1 MYDEYEAQFLHKA
14 WQILQDISD
23 QLAHNNQFAGS
34 LRQHAERLKGN
45 ATQFAQGF
53 PLRRYN
59 VDLTKETFESEL
71 ERTSAQLIVENHGLS
86 HENAQLGHL
95 LKEFEHTL
103 ETVMQKFRAHSQA
116 ATVHEQSLLQY
127 YERRL
132 AMAAAAASPQ
142 PALPHP
148 AHIARLARTIR
159 ITLAAIDGKEP
170 EYIPEERIDSGVEMP
185 EIIINTDTSGYP
197 PNPYPPTGIPID
209 VSPAS
214 PAPPAFVPSH
224 SPIPPHALASYSS
237 APSPASPQP
246 LPRRPQP
253 GPELVPP
260 EEADKDE
267 AEEIDDTDADPLPWH
282 LARESEIERL
292 RAENARLRSVLHIDD
307 SSLSEA
313 GIPDPAPP
321 RLHRH
326 GGSLAGGLVVA
337 APWGNGAGG
346 DPWGPDGSY
355 NGQGQ
360 GGIGGGMGMV
370 RPAQPQSIPLTQMQA
385 MLAHQ
390 AQLQAHRAADFQAQQ
405 MAQANQFHQQLQVQ
419 GFQQGQQ
426 GQGVQG
432 QGQYAQNG
440 PQGQGQG
447 QGFLRAGAFGAGRG
461 ANARRGWMG

>member
-34 LRQHAERLKGN
+34 LRQHAERLKGD

-59 VDLTKETFESEL
+59 VDLTKETFESDL
-71 ERTSAQLIVENHGLS
+71 ERASAQLIVENHGLS

-103 ETVMQKFRAHSQA
+103 ETVMQKFRAHTQA
-116 ATVHEQSLLQY
+116 ATIHEQALLQY

-132 AMAAAAASPQ
+132 ELAAAAASPQ

-159 ITLAAIDGKEP
+159 TTLAAIDGKEP
-170 EYIPEERIDSGVEMP
+170 DELPDERIDSGIEMP
-185 EIIINTDTSGYP
+185 AIVIDTGVTGYP
-197 PNPYPPTGIPID
+197 PNPYPSTAIPID
-209 VSPAS
+209 ISPAS

-224 SPIPPHALASYSS
+224 SPIPPHALPSYSPALAS
-237 APSPASPQP
+237 SRPAPARAPRPKPEPARQ
-246 LPRRPQP
+246 
-253 GPELVPP
+253 
-260 EEADKDE
+260 EEQDEEDDE
-267 AEEIDDTDADPLPWH
+267 AEESDDADADPLPWH
-282 LARESEIERL
+282 LAREAEITRL
-292 RAENARLRSVLHIDD
+292 REENARLRSLLKIDET
-307 SSLSEA
+307 SLSEA

-321 RLHRH
+321 PLHRY
-326 GGSLAGGLVVA
+326 GGSLSGGLVVA
-337 APWGNGAGG
+337 APWANGAGG
-346 DPWGPDGSY
+346 DPWGSDGG
-355 NGQGQ
+355 NMM
-360 GGIGGGMGMV
+360 GGGMGMV

-419 GFQQGQQ
+419 GFPQNQQAA
-426 GQGVQG
+426 
-432 QGQYAQNG
+432 QGQYG
-440 PQGQGQG
+440 PGNGQGQG
-447 QGFLRAGAFGAGRG
+447 QGFLRAGSFGAGRG
-461 ANARRGWMG
+461 TNARRGWMG